1 MCVQCHKKRLTV
13 SDNTIQAEGPG
24 FFLYILG
31 KTSAEAI
38 EKLATKVKKNL
49 WSALEIGAKNGNV
62 AVSKVTKVALAA
74 ISDVMNTYHKEKSF
88 LGKFVWIH

>member
-31 KTSAEAI
+31 KISAEAI

-49 WSALEIGAKNGNV
+49 
-62 AVSKVTKVALAA
+62 
-74 ISDVMNTYHKEKSF
+74 
-88 LGKFVWIH
+88 